1 MFNQRRYSRPRIQ
14 RQSGKYKSNS
24 HSFDMSLLVKKA
36 NYQTEIE
43 YIPEH
48 TFADFDLGAQLLGNI
63 TSHGYTK
70 LTPIQDQVIPE
81 VLAGHDVVGIAQT
94 GTGKTAAF
102 LLPLIKKAFENRQE
116 KFLIIAPTRELA
128 IQIEDELWKFIQQM
142 RIGSVACV
150 GGMPMFRQIDTLRR
164 GPQFVIGT
172 PGRLKDLYLQ
182 RVINFSEYKNVVLD
196 EVDRMLDMG
205 FIKDIDAIMGKTPSP
220 RQTLFFSATLPDEI
234 KSIMSR
240 FLTNPAII
248 KIQSQKSSDR
258 VNQDI
263 VRTNGKPKIE
273 VLHELLIQDTFQK
286 VLLFGRTKWGIE
298 KLSKELTIRGFKVA
312 AIHGNKRQSQRQRA
326 LDDFKNNLV
335 QVLLATDVASR
346 GIDVDNITHVINY
359 DLPESYDD
367 YVHRIGRTG
376 RADKVGSA
384 LTFVD

>member
-1 MFNQRRYSRPRIQ
+1 MFNQRRYTRPRTQ
-14 RQSGKYKSNS
+14 RQSGKYRSNS

-36 NYQTEIE
+36 SFQSEAE

-48 TFADFDLGAQLLGNI
+48 AFTDFNLGLQLLSNI
-63 TSHGYTK
+63 TFHGYTK
-70 LTPIQDQVIPE
+70 LTPIQDQVIPQ
-81 VLAGHDVVGIAQT
+81 VIAGHDVVGIAQT

-102 LLPLIKKAFENRQE
+102 LLPLIKKAFENRSE

-182 RVINFSEYKNVVLD
+182 RVINFNEYNNIVLD

-205 FIKDIDAIMGKTPSP
+205 FIKDIDAIMSKTPSP

-234 KSIMSR
+234 KSIMNR
-240 FLTNPAII
+240 FLTNPVII
-248 KIQSQKSSDR
+248 KIQSQKSCDR

-298 KLSKELTIRGFKVA
+298 KLSKELTVRGFKVA
-312 AIHGNKRQSQRQRA
+312 AIHGNKRQTQRQRA

-359 DLPESYDD
+359 DLPETYDD

-376 RADKVGSA
+376 RADKIGSA